1 MGSVCNLCN
10 TPDSDT
16 RPNMLGV
23 NQLTDP
29 FHKFKSS
36 VTHNPEIARLHGP
49 AIQ

>member
-10 TPDSDT
+10 PPAKDG

-29 FHKFKSS
+29 FHRLKMLVS
-36 VTHNPEIARLHGP
+36 HNPDIARQHGP
-49 AIQ
+49 TVQ